1 MLQPRTPLASPP
13 APGPLFDCAS
23 PFASIAL
30 VQPAHGERLGDH
42 LGDRLQRCLA
52 RLFERRKTR

>member
-1 MLQPRTPLASPP
+1 MLQPRTPLASLP
-13 APGPLFDCAS
+13 ASGPLFDCAS

-30 VQPAHGERLGDH
+30 VQLAHGDQ

>member
-1 MLQPRTPLASPP
+1 MLQPRTPLASSPTS
-13 APGPLFDCAS
+13 GPIFDCAS

-30 VQPAHGERLGDH
+30 VQLAGGES

-52 RLFERRKTR
+52 RLIERCKAR